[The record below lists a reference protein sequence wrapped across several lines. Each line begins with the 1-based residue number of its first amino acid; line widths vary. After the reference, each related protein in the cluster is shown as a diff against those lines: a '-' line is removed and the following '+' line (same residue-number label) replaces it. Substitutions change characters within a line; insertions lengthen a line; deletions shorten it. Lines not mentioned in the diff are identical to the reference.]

1 MAASRNKPSIDALPG
16 RVGDFLATRLAPAE
30 RIGVGLSGGC
40 DSVVLLHLL
49 QGLGLGER
57 LTAIHV
63 HHGLSPNADAWAA
76 FCTEYCARLG
86 VSLQMVHVEVDRRS
100 GLGLEAAARTAR
112 YAALAE
118 SPAEVLVLAQH
129 QGDQAET
136 LLFNLLRGAGVAG
149 AAAIPEVRQLAGR
162 RLLRPLLACSRG
174 ELEAYAAQHALLWV
188 EDESNAD
195 TRYSRNFLRH
205 DVLPVLSQR
214 FPAAERSLAQAAQHF
229 AEADELLAELAAADW
244 LAVCADSG
252 DAPRLR
258 VLRGLS
264 LVRLKNL
271 LRYRLRQLGWRAPG
285 AARLEEFARQLQSAG
300 PDRHP
305 ELVLLDGSLR
315 VAAGCLQ
322 SFGRGPG

>member
-16 RVGDFLATRLAPAE
+16 RVGDFLAARLAPAE
-30 RIGVGLSGGC
+30 RLGVGLSGGC
-40 DSVVLLHLL
+40 DSVVLLHVLRR
-49 QGLGLGER
+49 LGLGER

-63 HHGLSPNADAWAA
+63 HHGLSPHAESWAV
-76 FCTEYCARLG
+76 FCAEYCARLD
-86 VSLQMVHVEVDRRS
+86 VPLKIARVEVDQQS
-100 GLGLEAAARTAR
+100 GLGLEAAARAAR

-118 SPAEVLVLAQH
+118 CAAEALILAQH

-149 AAAIPEVRQLAGR
+149 AAGIPEERPLAGK
-162 RLLRPLLACSRG
+162 RLLRPLLACSRS
-174 ELEAYAAQHALLWV
+174 ELEAYATRHGLAWV

-205 DVLPVLSQR
+205 EVLPVLSRR
-214 FPAAERSLAQAAQHF
+214 FPAAERSLALAAQHF
-229 AEADELLAELAAADW
+229 GEADELLAELAAADW
-244 LAVCADSG
+244 QAVCAGSG

-258 VLRGLS
+258 LLRTLS

-285 AARLEEFARQLQSAG
+285 AARLEEFARQLLSAA

-305 ELVLLDGSLR
+305 ELVLPDGSLR
-315 VAAGCLQ
+315 ITGGCLL
-322 SFGRGPG
+322 SCGRRGQ